1 MGDRVKGS
9 RSKSITYSS
18 HEKALF
24 RGGMGVESVTKK
36 VSALVDLE
44 LQVRIIKI
52 IIFICLAI
60 TGFYFNIGIVFALD
74 DIGKERD
81 EDEEEEERDAAERER
96 RRIAKGKWIEGS
108 QPFTSESS
116 SSGSNLLQS
125 QEEERDAAERERRRI
140 AKGKWIE
147 GSQPFTSES
156 SSSGSNFNN
165 PNIRTFSEFME
176 DSNYNESESDRRKRI
191 QLKVDEEMAMRLQ
204 DEIYK
209 EMLEKK
215 QELAEKSDSDSSSKG
230 STCLSSLNSRD
241 HLLDYDRY
249 EKKLK
254 VLQIEE
260 TLEKR
265 PAEENPE
272 KPSGSG
278 SGKN

>member
-36 VSALVDLE
+36 VSTLVDLE

-60 TGFYFNIGIVFALD
+60 AGFYFNIGIVFALD

-81 EDEEEEERDAAERER
+81 EDEE
-96 RRIAKGKWIEGS
+96 
-108 QPFTSESS
+108 
-116 SSGSNLLQS
+116 
-125 QEEERDAAERERRRI
+125 EEERDAAERERRRI

-265 PAEENPE
+265 PEENPE

>member
-96 RRIAKGKWIEGS
+96 RRIAKGK
-108 QPFTSESS
+108 
-116 SSGSNLLQS
+116 
-125 QEEERDAAERERRRI
+125 
-140 AKGKWIE
+140 
-147 GSQPFTSES
+147 
-156 SSSGSNFNN
+156 
-165 PNIRTFSEFME
+165 
-176 DSNYNESESDRRKRI
+176 
-191 QLKVDEEMAMRLQ
+191 
-204 DEIYK
+204 
-209 EMLEKK
+209 
-215 QELAEKSDSDSSSKG
+215 
-230 STCLSSLNSRD
+230 
-241 HLLDYDRY
+241 
-249 EKKLK
+249 
-254 VLQIEE
+254 
-260 TLEKR
+260 
-265 PAEENPE
+265 
-272 KPSGSG
+272 
-278 SGKN
+278 